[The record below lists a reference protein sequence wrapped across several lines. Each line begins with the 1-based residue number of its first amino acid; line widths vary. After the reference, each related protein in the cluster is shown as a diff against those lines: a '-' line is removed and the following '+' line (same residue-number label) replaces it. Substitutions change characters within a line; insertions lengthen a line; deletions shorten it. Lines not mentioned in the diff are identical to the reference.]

1 MNVYV
6 FRKFN
11 KKISPMDKKNMLF
24 RAFSQYKKTG
34 NIDENCDLI
43 TLKIFKTEKGKPY
56 IENNHMHFNISHS
69 ENLWICAIW
78 RRDVG
83 IDVQVKKKIDFMKFA
98 SRYFTRNEIEF
109 LKECDSDKKL
119 KKEFYRI
126 WTMKE
131 AIVKLNG
138 ESIFS
143 QNKKYE
149 VVRENSIV
157 SELGGVCC
165 REVMLDDNFQC
176 CIAYRTLSDEE
187 ININLVNL

>member
-24 RAFSQYKKTG
+24 RAFSHYKKTG

-109 LKECDSDKKL
+109 LKE
-119 KKEFYRI
+119 
-126 WTMKE
+126 

>member
-24 RAFSQYKKTG
+24 RAFSHYKKTG

-56 IENNHMHFNISHS
+56 IENNHMYFNISHS

-165 REVMLDDNFQC
+165 SEVMLDDNFQC
-176 CIAYRTLSDEE
+176 CIVYRTLSDEE

>member
-1 MNVYV
+1 
-6 FRKFN
+6 
-11 KKISPMDKKNMLF
+11 MDKKNMLF
-24 RAFSQYKKTG
+24 RAFSHYKKTG

>member
-1 MNVYV
+1 M
-6 FRKFN
+6 
-11 KKISPMDKKNMLF
+11 
-24 RAFSQYKKTG
+24 
-34 NIDENCDLI
+34 
-43 TLKIFKTEKGKPY
+43 
-56 IENNHMHFNISHS
+56 
-69 ENLWICAIW
+69 
-78 RRDVG
+78 
-83 IDVQVKKKIDFMKFA
+83 KKKIDFMKFA